1 MTRQLLPGQ
10 ESSCVNRSSPR
21 RHSTSFTSAGSGM
34 CTKRLPLSWR
44 SFCKKKANRS
54 ERDRSERDFT
64 NTYISWA
71 DSDFSL
77 RSRNDSAPREL
88 GRLRRKR
95 EEADSEGRLRSTGF
109 VFAAADPA
117 GSAHPEGRSQS
128 RCRFDQYKCGRWQLR
143 SDVPPDKLR
152 IYGSTVSG

>member
-1 MTRQLLPGQ
+1 MREQIQPTKAFHLLYERWIRHVQ
-10 ESSCVNRSSPR
+10 RNACRSLGG
-21 RHSTSFTSAGSGM
+21 HSA
-34 CTKRLPLSWR
+34 
-44 SFCKKKANRS
+44 KKKAN
-54 ERDRSERDFT
+54 RSERDFT

-88 GRLRRKR
+88 GRLGRKR
-95 EEADSEGRLRSTGF
+95 EEEDSEGRLRSTGF

-128 RCRFDQYKCGRWQLR
+128 RCRFDQYECGRWQLR
-143 SDVPPDKLR
+143 SDVSPHKLR
-152 IYGSTVSG
+152 IYRFND